1 MKKILTSVF
10 TVVLLLGLGTGVMA
24 ASDKLPCK
32 AGNFN
37 EMMSMMKDKFPNMSE
52 KDLKEKHKDCV
63 EQMKKE
69 NTSCSMM
76 QNSN

>member
-32 AGNFN
+32 MGNFK
-37 EMMSMMKDKFPNMSE
+37 EMLPAMKEKFPNLSE
-52 KDLKEKHKDCV
+52 KDLKEKHKNCV
-63 EQMKKE
+63 EQMKKD